1 MSIENN
7 VSYPKGIKH
16 VHVDP
21 AKVERRKAFLR

>member
-7 VSYPKGIKH
+7 VSYPKGKKH

-21 AKVERRKAFLR
+21 AKVESKKGLF